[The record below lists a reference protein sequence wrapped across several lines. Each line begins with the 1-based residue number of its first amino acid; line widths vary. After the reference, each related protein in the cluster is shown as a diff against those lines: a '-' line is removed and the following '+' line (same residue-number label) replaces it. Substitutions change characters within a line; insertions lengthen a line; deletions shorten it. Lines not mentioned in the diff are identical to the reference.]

1 MWQKAIMKEL
11 NIGFLAYDQC
21 LGGDPPADRKK
32 LIGSRA
38 NHRLVSNAKAIRL
51 RSAKGPWGHAWLS
64 QREPIKFK
72 KQNG

>member
-1 MWQKAIMKEL
+1 MKDL

-21 LGGDPPADRKK
+21 LGGDPPVDRKK

-51 RSAKGPWGHAWLS
+51 RSAKGPWGHA
-64 QREPIKFK
+64 
-72 KQNG
+72 